1 LALKEIVGA
10 HSGQNQA
17 AVILKVINNY
27 KIGKRIG
34 FFMLDNAASNDV
46 SVAIVLKKLMP
57 YASEKQRARRRLRR
71 LGHIINLAAQV
82 FILGKDAE
90 KTSAELELLELVE
103 NFTAIE
109 KTWGRNGVLGKI
121 HNLVKYIRMTPQ
133 RRQEFQKCLMVD
145 EYLIEFNK
153 LIVSNKQ

>member
-1 LALKEIVGA
+1 
-10 HSGQNQA
+10 
-17 AVILKVINNY
+17 VINDY

-34 FFMLDNAASNDV
+34 VFMLDNAASNDV
-46 SVAIVLKKLMP
+46 AVAIVLKKLMP
-57 YASEKQRARRRLRR
+57 YASEKQRARRRLRC

-90 KTSAELELLELVE
+90 KTLAELELLELVG

-109 KTWGRNGVLGKI
+109 KTWRRNGLLGKL

-133 RRQEFQKCLMVD
+133 RRQEFQKCPMVD

-153 LIVSNKQ
+153 LMVSNKQ

>member
-17 AVILKVINNY
+17 AVILKVINDY

-46 SVAIVLKKLMP
+46 AVAIVLKKLMP
-57 YASEKQRARRRLRR
+57 YASEKQQARRRLNC

-90 KTSAELELLELVE
+90 KTLAELELLELVG

-109 KTWGRNGVLGKI
+109 KTWRRNGVLGKL

-145 EYLIEFNK
+145 KYSIEFNK
-153 LIVSNKQ
+153 LMVSNKQ